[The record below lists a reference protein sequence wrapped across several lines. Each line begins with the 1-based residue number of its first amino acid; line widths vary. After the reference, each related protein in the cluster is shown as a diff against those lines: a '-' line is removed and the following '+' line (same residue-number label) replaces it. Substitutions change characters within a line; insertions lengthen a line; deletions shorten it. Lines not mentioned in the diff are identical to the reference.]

1 MDQEIDL
8 INKNT
13 RNERILNF
21 FKKNYKIFIFSV
33 CLIIIVI
40 VIFFGLEY
48 FNKKKNLKL
57 SNRYNS
63 ITSSYELKD
72 KDFVIKELKNI
83 IEEKNK
89 TYSPLSLFFIIDN
102 DLISSKVQ
110 INNYFDLIIND
121 IKLDKEIKNLI
132 IYKKALYNSD
142 NISEDQLI
150 SILNPIIN
158 NNSIWKAHSLYLL
171 GEYFFSNG
179 ENQKAKEFFEKIL
192 ITENANEQIIIEAQK
207 RLKRD
212 LREQN

>member
-48 FNKKKNLKL
+48 LSKDKNLKL
-57 SNRYNS
+57 SNRYNN
-63 ITSSYELKD
+63 IISSYELKD

-102 DLISSKVQ
+102 DLISSNVQ